1 MTPSAPNRR
10 PFTPRQPARLALPV
24 LLSGL
29 LLPGLAGAQTA
40 APGAAAGD
48 TAPPA
53 VTLPA
58 PAPGGSAASGAA
70 ATPAPEASAAT
81 TDTPATEAPAPD
93 ATAPATSTEAATDGT
108 PPAPADA
115 TAPEAAT
122 PATDAAPPAPADTAS
137 ATPTTEPTAATC
149 PALGV
154 IDAQQAQIDKVL
166 GLAKDGLVP
175 DQAVTTLYANL
186 ARDAD
191 AAMKDTPFDAAC
203 YRAIGSRADQLD
215 EADGPDR
222 NEARLLHDRVTAA
235 VRRQCEAVTDAAGL
249 TACVTDVTEG
259 LGHGFTAQTVTAMMS
274 ALPLRDVT
282 LTDAES
288 RAFLTLLKEKAEAG
302 AIPDGQRA
310 DATRKLLGL

>member
-1 MTPSAPNRR
+1 M
-10 PFTPRQPARLALPV
+10 
-24 LLSGL
+24 
-29 LLPGLAGAQTA
+29 
-40 APGAAAGD
+40 
-48 TAPPA
+48 
-53 VTLPA
+53 
-58 PAPGGSAASGAA
+58 
-70 ATPAPEASAAT
+70 
-81 TDTPATEAPAPD
+81 
-93 ATAPATSTEAATDGT
+93 
-108 PPAPADA
+108 
-115 TAPEAAT
+115 
-122 PATDAAPPAPADTAS
+122 
-137 ATPTTEPTAATC
+137 TPTTEPTAATC

-282 LTDAES
+282 LTDEES

>member
-1 MTPSAPNRR
+1 M
-10 PFTPRQPARLALPV
+10 
-24 LLSGL
+24 
-29 LLPGLAGAQTA
+29 
-40 APGAAAGD
+40 
-48 TAPPA
+48 APP
-53 VTLPA
+53 
-58 PAPGGSAASGAA
+58 
-70 ATPAPEASAAT
+70 
-81 TDTPATEAPAPD
+81 
-93 ATAPATSTEAATDGT
+93 
-108 PPAPADA
+108 
-115 TAPEAAT
+115 
-122 PATDAAPPAPADTAS
+122 PADTAS
-137 ATPTTEPTAATC
+137 TKPTAATC

-203 YRAIGSRADQLD
+203 YQAIGSRADQLD

-274 ALPLRDVT
+274 ALPLREVK
-282 LTDAES
+282 LTDEES

>member
-1 MTPSAPNRR
+1 MIPSAPNRR
-10 PFTPRQPARLALPV
+10 PLTPRQPARLALPL

-40 APGAAAGD
+40 VPGAVAGE

-58 PAPGGSAASGAA
+58 PAQGDGAASGEVAS
-70 ATPAPEASAAT
+70 PAHEASVPAAEAPA
-81 TDTPATEAPAPD
+81 TDTP
-93 ATAPATSTEAATDGT
+93 AATDGT

-115 TAPEAAT
+115 TAPEAAPDAT
-122 PATDAAPPAPADTAS
+122 PPTPADTAS
-137 ATPTTEPTAATC
+137 ATPTTEPTAVTC

-166 GLAKDGLVP
+166 GLARDGLVP

-191 AAMKDTPFDAAC
+191 AAIKDTPFDAAC
-203 YRAIGSRADQLD
+203 YRAIGSRADKLD

-274 ALPLRDVT
+274 ALPLREVK
-282 LTDAES
+282 LTDEES

>member
-1 MTPSAPNRR
+1 MIPSAPNPR
-10 PFTPRQPARLALPV
+10 PLTLRQPARLALPL

-58 PAPGGSAASGAA
+58 PAQDDGAASGAA

-81 TDTPATEAPAPD
+81 TDTPATEAPA
-93 ATAPATSTEAATDGT
+93 ATSTEPATDGT
-108 PPAPADA
+108 PPATADA
-115 TAPEAAT
+115 TAPEAA
-122 PATDAAPPAPADTAS
+122 ADAAAS

-191 AAMKDTPFDAAC
+191 AAMKDNSFDAAC

-249 TACVTDVTEG
+249 TACVTDVTDG

-282 LTDAES
+282 LTDEES

>member
-40 APGAAAGD
+40 VPGAAAGE

-58 PAPGGSAASGAA
+58 PVPGGSAASGEA

-81 TDTPATEAPAPD
+81 TDAPATEAPAAD
-93 ATAPATSTEAATDGT
+93 ATTPATSTEAAADGT

-115 TAPEAAT
+115 TAPEAA
-122 PATDAAPPAPADTAS
+122 ADAAPPAADATAS
-137 ATPTTEPTAATC
+137 ATPTAATC

-191 AAMKDTPFDAAC
+191 AAMKDTAFDAAC

-282 LTDAES
+282 LTDEES

-310 DATRKLLGL
+310 DATRKLFGL

>member
-1 MTPSAPNRR
+1 MIPSAPNRR
-10 PFTPRQPARLALPV
+10 PLMPRQPVRLAVPL

-40 APGAAAGD
+40 APGAAAGE

-58 PAPGGSAASGAA
+58 PAQGGSAASGES
-70 ATPAPEASAAT
+70 ATPAPEASAPT
-81 TDTPATEAPAPD
+81 TDAPAADTPAVEA
-93 ATAPATSTEAATDGT
+93 TTPATSTEAATDGT
-108 PPAPADA
+108 PPATADA
-115 TAPEAAT
+115 TAPEAA
-122 PATDAAPPAPADTAS
+122 ADAAAS
-137 ATPTTEPTAATC
+137 ATPTTEPTAASC

-249 TACVTDVTEG
+249 TACVTDVTDG

-274 ALPLRDVT
+274 ALPLRDIT
-282 LTDAES
+282 LTDEES

>member
-1 MTPSAPNRR
+1 MIPFAPNRR
-10 PFTPRQPARLALPV
+10 PLTPRQPARLAFPL

-40 APGAAAGD
+40 APGATTGD

-58 PAPGGSAASGAA
+58 PAQGGSAGSGPA

-81 TDTPATEAPAPD
+81 TDTPATEA
-93 ATAPATSTEAATDGT
+93 ATDGT
-108 PPAPADA
+108 PPAPADS
-115 TAPEAAT
+115 TAPEAA
-122 PATDAAPPAPADTAS
+122 ADTAS

-235 VRRQCEAVTDAAGL
+235 VRRECEAVTDAAGL

-274 ALPLRDVT
+274 ALPLREVT
-282 LTDAES
+282 LTDEES

>member
-1 MTPSAPNRR
+1 MIPSAPNRR
-10 PFTPRQPARLALPV
+10 PLTPGQPARLALPV

-40 APGAAAGD
+40 VPGAAAGE

-58 PAPGGSAASGAA
+58 PVPGGSAASGEA
-70 ATPAPEASAAT
+70 ATPAPEASVPAAEA
-81 TDTPATEAPAPD
+81 PATEAPAAD
-93 ATAPATSTEAATDGT
+93 ATAPATSTEPATDGT
-108 PPAPADA
+108 PPATADA
-115 TAPEAAT
+115 TAPEAA
-122 PATDAAPPAPADTAS
+122 ADAAA
-137 ATPTTEPTAATC
+137 ATPTTGPTAATC

-222 NEARLLHDRVTAA
+222 NEARLLQDRVTAA

-282 LTDAES
+282 LTDEES

>member
-1 MTPSAPNRR
+1 MIPSAPNRR
-10 PFTPRQPARLALPV
+10 PLTLRQPARLALPL

-29 LLPGLAGAQTA
+29 LLPDLAGAQTA
-40 APGAAAGD
+40 VPGAAAGE
-48 TAPPA
+48 TAPPV

-58 PAPGGSAASGAA
+58 PAPGGSAVSGAA
-70 ATPAPEASAAT
+70 ATPAPEASAAKA
-81 TDTPATEAPAPD
+81 DTPATEAPAAD
-93 ATAPATSTEAATDGT
+93 ATTPATSTEPATDGT
-108 PPAPADA
+108 PAADA
-115 TAPEAAT
+115 T
-122 PATDAAPPAPADTAS
+122 PPAPADTAS

-154 IDAQQAQIDKVL
+154 IHDQQAQIDKVL

-203 YRAIGSRADQLD
+203 YRAIGSPADQLD

-282 LTDAES
+282 LTDEES

>member
-1 MTPSAPNRR
+1 MIPSAPNRR
-10 PFTPRQPARLALPV
+10 PLTPRQPARLVLPL

-29 LLPGLAGAQTA
+29 LVPGLAGAQTA

-58 PAPGGSAASGAA
+58 PAQGGSAAAGEVAS
-70 ATPAPEASAAT
+70 PAPEASAAT
-81 TDTPATEAPAPD
+81 TDTPATEATAAD

-122 PATDAAPPAPADTAS
+122 DATPPAPADTAS

-191 AAMKDTPFDAAC
+191 AAMKDTAFDAAC

-274 ALPLRDVT
+274 ALPLREVT
-282 LTDAES
+282 LTDEES

>member
-1 MTPSAPNRR
+1 MIPFAPNRR
-10 PFTPRQPARLALPV
+10 PLTPRQPARLAFPL

-40 APGAAAGD
+40 APGATTGD

-58 PAPGGSAASGAA
+58 PAQGGSAGSGPA

-81 TDTPATEAPAPD
+81 TDTPATEAPAAD
-93 ATAPATSTEAATDGT
+93 ATTPATSTEAATDGT

-115 TAPEAAT
+115 TAPEAA
-122 PATDAAPPAPADTAS
+122 ADTAS

-235 VRRQCEAVTDAAGL
+235 VRRECEAVTDAAGL

-274 ALPLRDVT
+274 ALPLREVT
-282 LTDAES
+282 LTDEES

>member
-1 MTPSAPNRR
+1 MILSAPNRR
-10 PFTPRQPARLALPV
+10 PLTLRQPARLALPL

-40 APGAAAGD
+40 IPNAAAGEA
-48 TAPPA
+48 APPA

-58 PAPGGSAASGAA
+58 PAQGGSAASGAA

-81 TDTPATEAPAPD
+81 TDAPATEAPAAD
-93 ATAPATSTEAATDGT
+93 ATAPATSTEAATGGT
-108 PPAPADA
+108 P
-115 TAPEAAT
+115 AA
-122 PATDAAPPAPADTAS
+122 DAAPPAPADTAS
-137 ATPTTEPTAATC
+137 TEPTAATC

-154 IDAQQAQIDKVL
+154 IHDQQAQIDKVL

-282 LTDAES
+282 LTDEES

>member
-1 MTPSAPNRR
+1 MIPSAPNRR
-10 PFTPRQPARLALPV
+10 PLTPRQPARLALPL

-40 APGAAAGD
+40 APGAEAGE

-58 PAPGGSAASGAA
+58 PAPGGSAASGES

-81 TDTPATEAPAPD
+81 TEAPATDTPAAD

-108 PPAPADA
+108 PAPDA
-115 TAPEAAT
+115 T
-122 PATDAAPPAPADTAS
+122 PPAPTDTAS

-154 IDAQQAQIDKVL
+154 IDDQQAQIDKVL

-191 AAMKDTPFDAAC
+191 AAMKDTPFDAPC

-274 ALPLRDVT
+274 ALPLREVT
-282 LTDAES
+282 LTDEES